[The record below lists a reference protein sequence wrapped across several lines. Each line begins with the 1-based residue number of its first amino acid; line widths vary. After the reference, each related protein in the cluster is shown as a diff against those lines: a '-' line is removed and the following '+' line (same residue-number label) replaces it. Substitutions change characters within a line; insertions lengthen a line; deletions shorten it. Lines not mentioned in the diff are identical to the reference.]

1 MTYIAVLQ
9 FAEDD
14 DEPATAAAPKK
25 DKVPYDQTIVNVD
38 NEHSLIV
45 VRASGGSTTVAMGPN
60 SLAADVAIGAFE
72 IEDLLVGPVC
82 MENSYLAR
90 SSLPAREK
98 FHEPSLDIS
107 SMHQAPSEDSAASD
121 EQFQD
126 ASDELPQ
133 ATSQGQALVL
143 QYAKWTPKSPEYQD
157 VDAQVRVK
165 LKTLSFFGNRP
176 TLGALMAIGDDIS
189 IASAA
194 KPPDAPAAAMHQRTA
209 EGESSEHPATADLDK
224 GAGSVTQSVVLLTS
238 SLLSVCVN
246 MSEATHACYASKH
259 KCCNL

>member
-1 MTYIAVLQ
+1 MKRVCVLQ
-9 FAEDD
+9 FAEE
-14 DEPATAAAPKK
+14 DEEPTTAAAPKK

-45 VRASGGSTTVAMGPN
+45 VRASGGSTTVALGPN

-90 SSLPAREK
+90 SSLPARES
-98 FHEPSLDIS
+98 FHDPSLDITT
-107 SMHQAPSEDSAASD
+107 MHQTPSEDSAASD
-121 EQFQD
+121 EHFQD

-133 ATSQGQALVL
+133 ANSQRQALVL

-157 VDAQVRVK
+157 VDAQVHVK

-176 TLGALMAIGDDIS
+176 TLGALTAIGEDIS
-189 IASAA
+189 TASAA
-194 KPPDAPAAAMHQRTA
+194 KPPDAPAAAMHRQVA
-209 EGESSEHPATADLDK
+209 EGESPEERATADFDE
-224 GAGSVTQSVVLLTS
+224 GAESSQSAMPHTQSYICFLHQHVS
-238 SLLSVCVN
+238 RHRVC
-246 MSEATHACYASKH
+246 HAFKH
-259 KCCNL
+259 GYCH